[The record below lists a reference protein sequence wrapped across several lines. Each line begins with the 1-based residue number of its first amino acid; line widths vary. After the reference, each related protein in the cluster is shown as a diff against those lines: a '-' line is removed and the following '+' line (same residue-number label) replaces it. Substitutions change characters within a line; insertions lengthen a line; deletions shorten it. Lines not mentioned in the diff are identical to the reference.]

1 MNALMPRPQQPRL
14 AAPYLHFGNYV
25 RERRRAKQLT
35 LRACAQAIGL
45 NPGHL
50 SNIENG
56 RATAPTSDET
66 LLKWAE
72 MLDVPVGTLLARAG
86 RLGPDDLRRFWTS
99 PLIPALI
106 MSSAGW
112 DETSAKLFQETVLA
126 SLDPMGNP
134 A

>member
-1 MNALMPRPQQPRL
+1 MATLIPRPPQPRL
-14 AAPYLHFGNYV
+14 AEAYRHFGRYV
-25 RERRRAKQLT
+25 RERRQAKHLT
-35 LRACAQAIGL
+35 LRACAAAIGV

-66 LLKWAE
+66 LLRWAE
-72 MLDVPVGTLLARAG
+72 ILDVPVGTLLARAG
-86 RLGPDDLRRFWTS
+86 RLGPEDLRRFWTS

-126 SLDPMGNP
+126 SLSQSIP